1 MLPTEA
7 MVDASMRRSGPMRY
21 GDQQPGRLQEGG
33 AGDDSCGHGALG
45 ITTLRREVNKLAFY
59 FRAVLLQPCQEFSR
73 CFVRVLVDGMNV
85 VASYVVS

>member
-1 MLPTEA
+1 MGINSRADFKRAVRA
-7 MVDASMRRSGPMRY
+7 MN
-21 GDQQPGRLQEGG
+21 
-33 AGDDSCGHGALG
+33 SCGHGALG
-45 ITTLRREVNKLAFY
+45 ITTLRRKVNKLAFY